1 MDHEEETAMRFRRE
15 DEGLDPSVFQIPSV
29 VRRMEILLATALGTK
44 VVNSLPSYC
53 CLTLILT
60 LTAAVSF
67 NTA

>member
-1 MDHEEETAMRFRRE
+1 MKKKPLFGSGGKMRAL
-15 DEGLDPSVFQIPSV
+15 GPSVFQIPSV

-44 VVNSLPSYC
+44 VVNSLPRYC

>member
-1 MDHEEETAMRFRRE
+1 MKKKPLFGSGGKMRAL
-15 DEGLDPSVFQIPSV
+15 GSPVFQIPSV

-44 VVNSLPSYC
+44 VVNSLPRYC